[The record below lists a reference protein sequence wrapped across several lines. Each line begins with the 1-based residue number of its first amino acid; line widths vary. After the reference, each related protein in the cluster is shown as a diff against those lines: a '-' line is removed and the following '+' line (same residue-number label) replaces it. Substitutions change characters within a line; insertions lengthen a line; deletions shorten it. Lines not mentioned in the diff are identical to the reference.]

1 MKKLLL
7 ILLIIMLLATFSDHP
22 RISPYKE
29 QLIQQFYQMAGSA
42 SRSGEAQALRNIDR
56 LFTELGKDLGEGQRA
71 QLQRAAS
78 SKQELLKFRQ
88 RYCIDGDFN
97 PLLFGEPL
105 RKTCAIIDSQYDIL
119 MRN

>member
-1 MKKLLL
+1 MKALIV
-7 ILLIIMLLATFSDHP
+7 ILLVILLLATFSDHP

-29 QLIQQFYQMAGSA
+29 QLIDQLHRLGGSSA
-42 SRSGEAQALRNIDR
+42 RSGEAQAMRNIER
-56 LFTELGKDLGEGQRA
+56 LFTELGQELGEGQRA

-78 SKQELLKFRQ
+78 SKQELLLFRQ

-105 RKTCAIIDSQYDIL
+105 RKVCSIIASQYDIL

>member
-1 MKKLLL
+1 MKKLLF
-7 ILLIIMLLATFSDHP
+7 ILLVILLLATFSDHP
-22 RISPYKE
+22 RVSPYKE
-29 QLIQQFYQMAGSA
+29 WLFQQFYQMAGLT

-56 LFTELGKDLGEGQRA
+56 LFAELGQELGEGQRA

-78 SKQELLKFRQ
+78 SKQELLLFRQ

-105 RKTCAIIDSQYDIL
+105 RKACGIIDSQYDIL
-119 MRN
+119 MRH